1 MDTAGAQGV
10 LGVTV
15 FTLVGAKRSLRILV
29 GHTVN
34 SKQSGY
40 PFAAKNPSPERRA
53 GPGVLGFCSQQRR

>member
-34 SKQSGY
+34 SK
-40 PFAAKNPSPERRA
+40 AKWVPICCEESKP
-53 GPGVLGFCSQQRR
+53 